1 MFTESSHHGLVK
13 ERLTRIF
20 QFLRAFNDQHHPVP
34 RRIDEQPW
42 QLELSDLPQHPAV
55 RHARTV
61 RSPAPVDDDW
71 ERTPLAHDVILTV
84 RRSLPS
90 EPPAPPLSLRPWLV
104 PGWDDPFHTDAL
116 ISPSVADPQG
126 GGGCFAFGDEPA
138 RVRELESYAAVHRAW
153 AREERETRRAL
164 KLFEELYELYAL
176 MEREGERHELIIGEG
191 TLLWRQHD
199 GDIEHPIL
207 LQRLH
212 LEFDA
217 ALPEFRL
224 RESTFPPEIY
234 AGLLSSI
241 ADVDGRALSRI
252 RDRFSTAPCHPLA
265 GDATED
271 FLSFLAVQLSPR
283 GRLITARPLSPPED
297 PVIVRGPFVFQRTR
311 TLGYSTAIEAVLEDI
326 ATLDEGRASPALAR
340 IVGVDPPLPP
350 LLPPGKEAS
359 FAADQIVLSKP
370 ANLEQVRI
378 VERLESH
385 GSVLVQG
392 PPGTGKTH
400 TIGNLIGHLL
410 AHGKTVLVTADTTKA
425 LRVVRDQV
433 DEKLRP
439 LCVSVLDNDLEGRK
453 QLEEAVAMIADEISH
468 EDVDELQ
475 RQATDKARLRRECVE
490 ALEQAEAALHEARL
504 DEYRP
509 IVVAGESLSPAE
521 AARQV
526 AATAHVHSWIPG
538 PARGTGPLPLSGAE
552 LAALYATNGT
562 TTRRDEKELSAAPLP
577 EPSTL
582 PLPATFERLCRG
594 VSEAPRAVDERLW
607 SAAAVGA
614 GATIG
619 PDTELGLDALLE
631 RIASTVA
638 AAQADAPWQ
647 LAALHAGMRGGATRE
662 PWDKLLADIEATE
675 ALAER
680 AQEQFV
686 RHAPHVEVLGDE
698 EPLLATTAEL
708 LAHVRAGK
716 GLGALDLL
724 LRARFREYLG
734 TASVGGRR
742 PERPEHF
749 EALACHLELRK
760 ARRELALRWERLIQA
775 GDGPAAHD
783 LGADVEVGAKQLVPL
798 LKAQLAWH
806 DHHFAPLLA
815 ELARAGFAWDLL
827 LHRAATISGAHG
839 EVRRV
844 LGVLSGSLPEEVRAR
859 LHGLFAGRSDHEL
872 TQLEERLRR
881 GLGEQRDAPAAALIE
896 AIVQRDLAA
905 YRSAHARVVELA
917 ALRPALATRA
927 ELLSR
932 LEQAAPG
939 WAEAIS
945 QRSRSHGIAK
955 PPAEAHAAFRWLLL
969 KEELERRAARSLA
982 ALQARRER
990 CTVEL
995 HQATSELIEARAWL
1009 AQSRR
1014 MTLAQQQALT
1024 GWLDTQRA
1032 IGKGTGKKAPELKAE
1047 ARRLMSGCQTAVPVW
1062 IMPLSR
1068 LVESFDPRQVR
1079 FDVVI
1084 IDEASQCDLLALVAL
1099 YLGRQAVVVGDHEQV
1114 SPSAVG
1120 DSAEASAHLIA
1131 QHLLDI
1137 PNAHLYD
1144 GKLSVYDLARQSFGG
1159 MLALRE
1165 HFRSL
1170 PHIIEFSNQ
1179 LAYMGKILPL
1189 RDGSDLRL
1197 SPATIA
1203 FKVEGKSSS
1212 GKVNRAE
1219 ARAVAA
1225 LIVAA
1230 SEQPEYDGATFGVV
1244 SLLGQEQA
1252 YEIESLLR
1260 HYLSPREFEQR
1271 RIVCGNAAH
1280 FQGDER
1286 EVMFLTLVDVAD
1298 GRPLPL
1304 RDQQSFKQRFNV
1316 AASRARDQ
1324 MWVVHSLD
1332 PHADLKLED
1341 LRRRLIL
1348 HAQSA
1353 PPAPDAPLEAS
1364 QLHRSELERAVFEG
1378 LVGAGYRVNSPWHVG
1393 DCRIDIVVH
1402 GAGGKRVAL
1411 TCDGDRA
1418 RAPEQMAEDTARQ
1431 AVLERVGWKFLRI
1444 RGSEYLRE
1452 PRRALLAITQ
1462 QLEAHGIRPGA
1473 SSEAATASD
1482 VTERVIARARQL
1494 IDSGFAGL
1502 GGPGAYEPRVRARP
1516 RRKREAAD

>member
-42 QLELSDLPQHPAV
+42 QLELSELPRHPAV
-55 RHARTV
+55 HLARAV
-61 RSPAPVDDDW
+61 AGGPADDA
-71 ERTPLAHDVILTV
+71 ERTPLAHDVLMTV
-84 RRSLPS
+84 RRPLPS
-90 EPPAPPLSLRPWLV
+90 DPPEPPASLRAWLA
-104 PGWDDPFHTDAL
+104 PGWDDPFQTEELVSATLGDARQ
-116 ISPSVADPQG
+116 SGSA
-126 GGGCFAFGDEPA
+126 AFNDDPA
-138 RVRELESYAAVHRAW
+138 RVRELESYRAVRFAW

-176 MEREGERHELIIGEG
+176 MEREGERHELILGEG
-191 TLLWRQHD
+191 TLSWRQKD
-199 GDIEHPIL
+199 GDIEHPVL
-207 LQRLH
+207 LQRLN

-234 AGLLSSI
+234 AGLLSSL
-241 ADVDGRALSRI
+241 AGVDGRALSRI
-252 RDRFSTAPCHPLA
+252 RDRFSAAPCHPLA
-265 GDATED
+265 GEAAED
-271 FLSFLAVQLSPR
+271 FLGFLAVQLSPR
-283 GRLITARPLSPPED
+283 GRLVAARPLSPADD
-297 PVIVRGPFVFQRTR
+297 PVIARGPFIFQRTR

-326 ATLDEGRASPALAR
+326 ATLDEQRASPALAR

-350 LLPPGKEAS
+350 LAPPGKETS

-433 DEKLRP
+433 DERLRP

-453 QLEEAVAMIADEISH
+453 QLEEAVAVIADEISH
-468 EDVDELQ
+468 EDVDEL
-475 RQATDKARLRRECVE
+475 RRRATDRARIRRECVE
-490 ALEQAEAALHEARL
+490 ALERAEAALHEARL

-509 IVVAGESLSPAE
+509 IVLAGESLSPAE
-521 AARQV
+521 AARHV
-526 AATAHVHSWIPG
+526 AATTPLHSWIVG
-538 PARGTGPLPLSGAE
+538 PARGTGPLPLSAAE
-552 LAALYATNGT
+552 LAALYATNGS
-562 TTRRDEKELSAAPLP
+562 TTRRDERDLGAAPLP
-577 EPSTL
+577 ELSTL
-582 PLPATFERLCRG
+582 PSPAAFERLCRG
-594 VSEAPRAVDERLW
+594 VSVAPRAADERLW
-607 SAAAVGA
+607 SAVPAGPGA
-614 GATIG
+614 STIG
-619 PDTELGLDALLE
+619 PDTELVLDALLE
-631 RIASTVA
+631 RIASALA
-638 AAQADAPWQ
+638 AAQSDAPWQ
-647 LAALHAGMRGGATRE
+647 LAALHAGLRGGATRE
-662 PWDKLLADIEATE
+662 PWDTLLADLDATE
-675 ALAER
+675 ALAAR
-680 AQEQFV
+680 AEELLG
-686 RHAPHVEVLGDE
+686 RPAPLVAVLGAAA
-698 EPLLATTAEL
+698 PLLATNADL

-724 LRARFREYLG
+724 MRPRFREYLSS
-734 TASVGGRR
+734 TSVGGRR

-749 EALACHLELRK
+749 EALARHLELRK

-775 GDGPAAHD
+775 GGGPAAHE
-783 LGADVEVGAKQLVPL
+783 LGADVEVSAKQLVPAL
-798 LKAQLAWH
+798 RAQLDWH
-806 DHHFAPLLA
+806 AAHFAPLLA
-815 ELARAGFAWDLL
+815 ELARVGFAWDLL
-827 LHRAATISGAHG
+827 LHRAPTIAGAHG
-839 EVRRV
+839 EVQRV
-844 LGVLSGSLPEEVRAR
+844 LRVLSSSLPEEVRAR
-859 LHGLFAGRSDHEL
+859 LHGLCAGRSDQEL
-872 TQLEERLRR
+872 TQLVERLQRS
-881 GLGEQRDAPAAALIE
+881 LGESRESPAAALVQ
-896 AIVQRDLAA
+896 AIVQRDVPA
-905 YRSAHARVVELA
+905 YRSAHARVAELD

-927 ELLSR
+927 ELLAR
-932 LEQAAPG
+932 LEVAAPG
-939 WAEAIS
+939 WADAIA
-945 QRSRSHGIAK
+945 QRSRAHGLAR

-969 KEELERRAARSLA
+969 KEELERRAARPLA
-982 ALQARRER
+982 RLQAERER
-990 CTVEL
+990 CTVQL

-1014 MTLAQQQALT
+1014 MTLAQQQSLT

-1032 IGKGTGKKAPELKAE
+1032 IGKGTGKKAPEMKAE

-1068 LVESFDPRQVR
+1068 LVESFDARHVR

-1179 LAYMGKILPL
+1179 LSYMGRILPL
-1189 RDGSDLRL
+1189 RDGSDVQIA
-1197 SPATIA
+1197 PATVA
-1203 FKVEGKSSS
+1203 FKVEGASSS

-1230 SEQPEYDGATFGVV
+1230 TEQPEYDGATFGVV

-1260 HYLSPREFEQR
+1260 HYLPPRDFEQR

-1286 EVMFLTLVDVAD
+1286 DVMFLTLVDVAE
-1298 GRPLPL
+1298 GRPLPM
-1304 RDQQSFKQRFNV
+1304 RDQQTFKQRFNV

-1353 PPAPDAPLEAS
+1353 QPAPGAPLDGA
-1364 QLHRSELERAVFEG
+1364 QLHSSELERAVFEA
-1378 LVGAGYRVNSPWHVG
+1378 LVGAGYRAHAPWHVG
-1393 DCRIDIVVH
+1393 ECRVDIVVH
-1402 GAGGKRVAL
+1402 GAGGRRVAL

-1418 RAPEQMAEDTARQ
+1418 RAPEQMAEDSARQ

-1452 PRRALLAITQ
+1452 PRRSLAGILKE
-1462 QLEAHGIRPGA
+1462 LEAHGIRPGTGEDA
-1473 SSEAATASD
+1473 KPASD
-1482 VTERVIARARQL
+1482 LIERVTARARQL
-1494 IDSGFAGL
+1494 MDSGFAGL
-1502 GGPGAYEPRVRARP
+1502 GSASHYEPPTRART
-1516 RRKREAAD
+1516 RRKREAAG